1 MTDERLQYDRA
12 HHMDPSVIAYRRQRE
27 REEAQR
33 RRDEEL
39 GRRRSARTP
48 RS

>member
-1 MTDERLQYDRA
+1 MIDERLQYDRTF
-12 HHMDPSVIAYRRQRE
+12 HMDPAVIAYRKQRE

-33 RRDEEL
+33 RSDEEL